1 MAATPS
7 EPTPDAGAAL
17 ASTAAL
23 MADIEREVRARRR
36 AGQID
41 DDYERELDSIF
52 DAVAPPGATGSGLE
66 AALARAE
73 RAAVIDPVGPVASRF
88 PGVALLRRVLRK
100 LLAFYVEHV
109 ARQVTAFGVM
119 TVRSIRLLGER
130 VDSIEARA
138 PQTDPRLA
146 AVTVPI
152 ASDLD
157 LTLWHDVVVKALAP
171 ATGRVAHLECG
182 DGALLAGLVDAGIDA
197 YGVDPRPDAAALAD
211 ARGIEARTTGALA
224 HLRALPPGALGGAV
238 LSGCVERFPVG
249 DVVEL
254 VERVNAALAPGAP
267 LVLVSRD
274 PGGPLDPIAAD
285 LAPGR
290 PLHAETWR
298 FLLERQRFDAIDIQ
312 RPSHAGVAGEAG
324 GASSYA
330 ISATRAGS

>member
-1 MAATPS
+1 MAATPA
-7 EPTPDAGAAL
+7 EPTPDERAAL
-17 ASTAAL
+17 VSSAAL

-36 AGQID
+36 AGQVD
-41 DDYERELDSIF
+41 DDYERELDRIF

-88 PGVALLRRVLRK
+88 PGVASLRRALRK

-119 TVRSIRLLGER
+119 TLRSIRILGER
-130 VDSIEARA
+130 VDSIESRA
-138 PQTDPRLA
+138 PQTDPRLTA
-146 AVTVPI
+146 LTVPV

-157 LTLWHDVVVKALAP
+157 LARWHDVVVKALAP

-182 DGALLAGLVDAGIDA
+182 DGALLATLFDAGVDV

-211 ARGIEARTTGALA
+211 ARGIEARTTNVLA
-224 HLRALPPGALGGAV
+224 HLSALPAGALSGVV
-238 LSGCVERFPVG
+238 LSGCVERFAVG
-249 DVVEL
+249 DLVEL
-254 VERVNAALAPGAP
+254 VERVTAALAPGAP

-274 PGGPLDPIAAD
+274 PGGPVDPIAAD

-298 FLLERQRFDAIDIQ
+298 FLLERQGFDTIDVH
-312 RPSHAGVAGEAG
+312 RPARNGEAVDS
-324 GASSYA
+324 ASYA
-330 ISATRAGS
+330 LTATRAGS

>member
-1 MAATPS
+1 MAATPA
-7 EPTPDAGAAL
+7 EPTPDARVAI
-17 ASTAAL
+17 ASNTAL

-41 DDYERELDSIF
+41 DDYERELDRIF

-66 AALARAE
+66 ASLARAE

-100 LLAFYVEHV
+100 LLAFYVEHI

-157 LTLWHDVVVKALAP
+157 LAPWHDVVVKALGP
-171 ATGRVAHLECG
+171 ATGRVVQLECG
-182 DGALLAGLVDAGIDA
+182 DGALLASLSDAGVDV
-197 YGVDPRPDAAALAD
+197 YGIDPRPDAAAFAD
-211 ARGIEARTTGALA
+211 ARGIEARTTDVLA
-224 HLRALPPGALGGAV
+224 HVRALPSGALGGVV
-238 LSGCVERFPVG
+238 LSGCVERFAVG
-249 DVVEL
+249 DLVEL
-254 VERVNAALAPGAP
+254 VDRVTAALAPGAP
-267 LVLVSRD
+267 LVVLSRD
-274 PGGPLDPIAAD
+274 PDGPVDPIAAD

-290 PLHAETWR
+290 PLHAETWQ
-298 FLLERQRFDAIDIQ
+298 FLLERQRFDAVDVH
-312 RPSHAGVAGEAG
+312 HAPRAADASGS
-324 GASSYA
+324 SSYA
-330 ISATRAGS
+330 VTAKRAGS